1 MKSSN
6 YKELK
11 VWQKGMDLTVEVYK
25 LVKLLPKEETYAL
38 SDQMRRAVVSIPS
51 NIAEGQG
58 RNSDKEFIQ
67 FLSIARGSLWELET
81 QIEICLRIGY
91 IDQSLATDTNNL
103 IAEISKM
110 LNALSNSLKPQNQ
123 CLKPNN

>member
-11 VWQKGMDLTVEVYK
+11 VWQKAMDLTVEVYK
-25 LVKLLPKEETYAL
+25 IVKLLPKEETYAL

-91 IDQSLATDTNNL
+91 IDQSLATNTNNL

>member
-11 VWQKGMDLTVEVYK
+11 VWQKAMDLTVEVYE

-91 IDQSLATDTNNL
+91 IDQSLTTSIYNL

-110 LNALSNSLKPQNQ
+110 INALSNSLKPQTNV
-123 CLKPNN
+123 